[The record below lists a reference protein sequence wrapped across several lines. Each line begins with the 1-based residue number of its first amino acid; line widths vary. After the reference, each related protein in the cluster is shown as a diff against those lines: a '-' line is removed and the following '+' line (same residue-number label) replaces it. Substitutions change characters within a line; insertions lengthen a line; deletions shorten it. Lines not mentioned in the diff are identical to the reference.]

1 MDYIYGKRYL
11 YYRERREGIMKI
23 LKRYKGEDIWEETT
37 DEECIKRTEDTGYW
51 KTGTVLDMLEK
62 GRK

>member
-1 MDYIYGKRYL
+1 
-11 YYRERREGIMKI
+11 MKI